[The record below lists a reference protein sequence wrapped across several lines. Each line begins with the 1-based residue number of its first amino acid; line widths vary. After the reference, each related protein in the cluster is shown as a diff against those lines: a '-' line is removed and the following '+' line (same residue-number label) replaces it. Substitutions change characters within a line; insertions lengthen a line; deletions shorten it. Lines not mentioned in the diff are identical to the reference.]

1 MTAAGAAADLAVSQI
16 AAPDPVRVGG
26 DLTYTVS
33 VKNNGQSAAPGTL
46 FHDWLP
52 AGVELVSV
60 AADQGSCDALFMLVL
75 CDLGT
80 IPPDRT
86 ATVTIRV
93 VPNRAGAITNSAF
106 ALSSKPDPQDADNTS
121 SITTTV
127 TS

>member
-1 MTAAGAAADLAVSQI
+1 M
-16 AAPDPVRVGG
+16 GG

-33 VKNNGQSAAPGTL
+33 VKNNGPSAAPGTFFL
-46 FHDWLP
+46 DWLP

-60 AADQGSCDALFMLVL
+60 AADQGSCDPLFRLVL

-93 VPNRAGAITNSAF
+93 VPNLAGAITNSAF
-106 ALSSKPDPQDADNTS
+106 ALSSKPDPRAADNTA

-127 TS
+127 TG